1 MGLKKGQVTAFILIG
16 LLLLVVVGFIFYVT
30 SHKDKL
36 KFQEEKE
43 GLDTLFQK
51 TGMYNAQIQ
60 SCVQDSLKQG
70 IIKIGTQGGVI
81 YDTQAPGT
89 KPYLGPPRYAYGK
102 YMLPFEHDDIY
113 NQDRTS
119 DKIIYEVSYG
129 IFKPDLTLDLDSH
142 PKVPLY
148 PYGLTMLTEDPKT
161 YDPTFTN
168 MFGNMISSPLPPL
181 CDYNGPNDPT
191 QDGARYSCETYDS
204 HREADTDSMQEYLQT
219 FIEHSVEECVKIEE
233 MPELESFNVQ
243 KGEADAVVSFAATG
257 IDVTVDFALE
267 VTGEEHSIH
276 LKQFHASSA
285 VRLKQIHELLTRLIK
300 NDITNIFFDI
310 QKDAATLDDCKESGM
325 ETMSVPCLKQ
335 NPANLETGMR
345 VYKYRD
351 VCLNSAECQGE
362 GRFDDIL
369 VIEDRDSLINGKP
382 FLFFIAIQ
390 NRIPAL
396 DFLSEDDFQTHPTFH
411 YLVDVGDILT
421 IEPFAY
427 DPDEDSHNV
436 GGVMKGTYI
445 YSGWKEDYV
454 DNFDFEECLANPEN
468 CAADPT
474 SYEEPRDYNQAEFT
488 FSSSKLFGE
497 TQKDA
502 SLCMQPQ
509 DRGLHTMKVAI
520 IDNEGLID
528 YQELQIYVEQPDV
541 FTPCVA
547 SNE

>member
-1 MGLKKGQVTAFILIG
+1 MKRGQVTAFILIG
-16 LLLLVVVGFIFYVT
+16 LLLLIVLAFVFYVI
-30 SHKDKL
+30 SYKDKL

-43 GLDTLFQK
+43 DVDTLFQK
-51 TGMYNAQIQ
+51 SGMYNAYIQ

-70 IIKIGTQGGVI
+70 IIKLGTQGGVI

-89 KPYLGPPRYAYGK
+89 KPYLGPPRYEYGK
-102 YMLPFEHDDIY
+102 YILPFEHDDIY
-113 NQDRTS
+113 NQDRTN
-119 DKIIYEVSYG
+119 DQIIYEVSYG
-129 IFKPDLTLDLDSH
+129 IFKPDLTLNLDSH

-148 PYGLTMLTEDPKT
+148 PYGLTMLTEDPKI
-161 YDPTFTN
+161 YDATFTN

-181 CDYNGPNDPT
+181 CDYNGPNSPT
-191 QDGARYSCETYDS
+191 QQGARFSCETYDS
-204 HREADTDSMQEYLQT
+204 HREGDTDSMQEYLQT

-233 MPELESFNVQ
+233 MPELEAFDVQ

-257 IDVTVDFALE
+257 IEVTVDFALN

-310 QKDAATLDDCKESGM
+310 QKDAATLDDCKEAGR
-325 ETMSVPCLKQ
+325 ETESVPCLKQ
-335 NPANLETGMR
+335 NGPETGMR

-351 VCLNSAECQGE
+351 VCLTSAECQGQ

-382 FLFFIAIQ
+382 FHFFIAIQ

-396 DFLSEDDFQTHPTFH
+396 DFLRDDNFQTHPTFH
-411 YLVDVGDILT
+411 YVVDVGDVLT

-445 YSGWKEDYV
+445 YSGWKEDYTE
-454 DNFDFEECLANPEN
+454 DFDFEGCEANPVNCLA
-468 CAADPT
+468 DPV
-474 SYEEPRDYNQAEFT
+474 SYEGNPVLDPVNQ
-488 FSSSKLFGE
+488 FSNSDLFAA

-502 SLCMQPQ
+502 SLCMWPQ
-509 DRGLHTMKVAI
+509 DRGEHTMKVAI

-528 YQELQIYVEQPDV
+528 YQELQIYVDEGDGNGCWE
-541 FTPCVA
+541 TP
-547 SNE
+547 